1 MIFAMFRVM
10 LLGLL
15 RDRFALAATFLLPPL
30 VFVIFATVF
39 AGASGDAVRLRLA
52 VADQADSP
60 ASRRL
65 VAALLAEPNLRAQR
79 NRTDNTVEAV
89 RTEVRSGRVDAGL
102 VMLRDPAGAG
112 APFLLITDPTRA
124 MAAPLIESQVQ
135 TALIEHV
142 PGIDSGRPRALF
154 LHDPISG
161 AKKGKGMV
169 IYYAGAVT
177 MLFAL
182 FSALYGA
189 LSLIDERNAGIA
201 DRIIAGPAGL
211 APAIGGKFLFIVLQ
225 GVLQAG
231 AIFLVAQLLYGAPVN
246 ARLMFWLITSVAA
259 ATCAAGLAMALVCFC
274 RDRDQAQ
281 LTGICLFL
289 VLAVSGGAMVP
300 SFLMPPWLQ
309 AAGLFTPHAWVIDTY
324 QAVLWRDAGWRM
336 VYPAWGLLVGLGLA
350 GLMLAYL
357 TVRRVRR

>member
-39 AGASGDAVRLRLA
+39 AGASGEAVRLRLA

-60 ASRRL
+60 ASREL
-65 VAALLAEPNLRAQR
+65 VAALLADPNLRAQR
-79 NRTDNTVEAV
+79 NRTNAVDAV

-102 VMLRDPAGAG
+102 VMLSDPAGAG

-124 MAAPLIESQVQ
+124 MAAPLIQSHVQ
-135 TALIEHV
+135 NALAEHV
-142 PGIDSGRPRALF
+142 PGIDAGRPRAMF

-189 LSLIDERNAGIA
+189 LSLIEERNAGIA
-201 DRIIAGPAGL
+201 DRILAGPAGL

-225 GVLQAG
+225 GVLQAA

-246 ARLMFWLITSVAA
+246 ARLLFWLITSLAA
-259 ATCAAGLAMALVCFC
+259 ATCAAGLAMGLVSLC
-274 RDRDQAQ
+274 RNRDQAQ
-281 LTGICLFL
+281 LIGLCLFL
-289 VLAVSGGAMVP
+289 MLAVIGGAMVP
-300 SFLMPPWLQ
+300 RFLMPPWLQ
-309 AAGLFTPHAWVIDTY
+309 GAGLLTPHAWVIDTY
-324 QAVLWRDAGWRM
+324 QAVLWRDAGWRS
-336 VYPAWGLLVGLGLA
+336 VYPAWGVLVGLGLA
-350 GLMLAYL
+350 GLTLAYV

>member
-30 VFVIFATVF
+30 VFVIFVTVF
-39 AGASGDAVRLRLA
+39 AGASGEAVRLRLA
-52 VADQADSP
+52 VADQADSTS
-60 ASRRL
+60 SRRL
-65 VAALLAEPNLRAQR
+65 VAALFAEPQLRAQP
-79 NRTDNTVEAV
+79 NRSGNTVDAV
-89 RTEVRSGRVDAGL
+89 REEVRAGRVDAGL
-102 VMLRDPAGAG
+102 VMLSDPAGAG

-124 MAAPLIESQVQ
+124 MAAPLIESHVQ
-135 TALIEHV
+135 NALAVHV
-142 PGIDSGRPRALF
+142 PGIDVGRPRALF

-189 LSLIDERNAGIA
+189 LSLIEERNAGIA
-201 DRIIAGPAGL
+201 DRILAGPAGL

-225 GVLQAG
+225 GLLQAG
-231 AIFLVAQLLYGAPVN
+231 SIFLVAQLLYGAPVK
-246 ARLMFWLITSVAA
+246 ARLLFWLITSGAA
-259 ATCAAGLAMALVCFC
+259 ATCAAGLAMGLVAFC
-274 RDRDQAQ
+274 RNRDQAQ
-281 LTGICLFL
+281 LIGVCLFL
-289 VLAVSGGAMVP
+289 MLAVIGGAMAP
-300 SFLMPPWLQ
+300 SFTMPPWLQ
-309 AAGLFTPHAWVIDTY
+309 AVGLLTPHAWVIDTY
-324 QAVLWRDAGWRM
+324 QAVLWRDAGWRS
-336 VYPAWGLLVGLGLA
+336 VYPAWGVLTGLGLA
-350 GLMLAYL
+350 GLMLAYV